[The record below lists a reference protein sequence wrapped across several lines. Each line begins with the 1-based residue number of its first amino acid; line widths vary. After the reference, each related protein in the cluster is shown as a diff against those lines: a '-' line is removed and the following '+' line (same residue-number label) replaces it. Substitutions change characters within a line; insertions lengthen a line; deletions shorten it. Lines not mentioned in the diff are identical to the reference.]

1 MKEGKH
7 MRHVTI
13 FIFLFSMVFSKALL
27 VNTNET
33 PLLEST
39 KSAMVIEDFNK
50 ENTRNPSSRED
61 IILFDW
67 NFESEE
73 SAWNTDSGWEWTDAS
88 AADTSIYSYLSPN
101 TEATYG
107 SVWNL
112 TSPNVTLP
120 ALGDGEVMRFKFS
133 LWGDMPDTD
142 GDADDFLDD
151 YYNLSIMDLEALSW
165 HASSAAPAADGNSY
179 WCADED
185 IGPDGGYLDEWMQY
199 LDTPATMIGDN
210 ASVSAN
216 MTWNLE
222 SPAGADGAI
231 AGSCTN
237 GWDAANVRIS
247 IDGGTTW
254 ELLEDPNNPYDF
266 DCGYGWIYND
276 AAYEAGGALNNVAAG
291 WGGALTNA
299 LGQPIWADT
308 SFDLSAYSG
317 QEVIVRFA
325 FGSDPSYSTFDQ
337 TDMTGF
343 VVDNIMIEDA
353 TGVQYSDNA
362 DDSSEANT
370 MIPSGEVWEAMFYD
384 YTDATRPGGNGWEEY
399 LPGLAF
405 NGNVLHDIS
414 HLAGKEIIVKFA
426 SRYDDNDDGGAG
438 QGLFIDDFIIY
449 KESSGS
455 FPAPANL
462 MVESGDEEA
471 MLTWQDMNA
480 SGTFGYN
487 YTNGTPTNSIVMND
501 AFTSYAGERF
511 DIVGASTVNSID
523 IYNSATTAVT
533 VNLVAFTKQG
543 ALFNAEP
550 AFTKEVTLAEAGAW
564 NTIDM
569 SLDGWTFTSGFIL
582 GHSFDNVISAA
593 LDETAIPS
601 TNSMILFSGG
611 SWGTWQE
618 SANNSAGAV
627 SDGEWGI
634 GASITQDGA
643 NVTYSVQR
651 DGVQVATA
659 LTSNMHTDTGLINNT
674 EYSYSVSATYEDGT
688 ESDPSE
694 SVTVIPQAQ
703 TVHQESHDD
712 GTSEAGWAP
721 EGSGQFAAVR
731 YAAHDGGEQVMRYK
745 WFQEGGGGAFYIKL
759 WADDNGYPG
768 TEIYSGVQVSGNS
781 DGWNEVDLSSEN
793 LTVTCD
799 FWVGVKRFSSTA
811 PIGVDTDSNTGN
823 SMSSDNGTDW
833 MAVEGNVMVRIFIDE
848 GDMAGEPCIS
858 LSNTDELIPS
868 VFNIS
873 NAYPNPFNPSTTVN
887 IDIPEAGMLKVGVYN
902 LKGQLMSTIMNENV
916 FAGSYSIVWN
926 GADLT
931 SGLYIMS
938 VNYGNKTYNQKI
950 TLVK

>member
-1 MKEGKH
+1 M
-7 MRHVTI
+7 
-13 FIFLFSMVFSKALL
+13 
-27 VNTNET
+27 
-33 PLLEST
+33 
-39 KSAMVIEDFNK
+39 
-50 ENTRNPSSRED
+50 
-61 IILFDW
+61 
-67 NFESEE
+67 
-73 SAWNTDSGWEWTDAS
+73 
-88 AADTSIYSYLSPN
+88 
-101 TEATYG
+101 
-107 SVWNL
+107 
-112 TSPNVTLP
+112 
-120 ALGDGEVMRFKFS
+120 
-133 LWGDMPDTD
+133 
-142 GDADDFLDD
+142 
-151 YYNLSIMDLEALSW
+151 
-165 HASSAAPAADGNSY
+165 
-179 WCADED
+179 
-185 IGPDGGYLDEWMQY
+185 MQY

-216 MTWNLE
+216 VTWNLE
-222 SPAGADGAI
+222 SDAGAVV
-231 AGSCTN
+231 AGSCTD
-237 GWDAANVRIS
+237 GWDAANVRVS
-247 IDGGTTW
+247 IDGGITW
-254 ELLEDPNNPYDF
+254 DLLSDNPRCSDSQYDNQTDCEGDVEATWHVGLPYDF

-276 AAYEAGGALNNVAAG
+276 AAYEAGGDLNHLAPG
-291 WGGALTNA
+291 WGAALTNA
-299 LGQPIWADT
+299 FGQPIWEDA

-362 DDSSEANT
+362 DDSSDANT
-370 MIPSGEVWEAMFYD
+370 MVPSGEVWEAMFYD

-399 LPGLAF
+399 VPGLAF

-487 YTNGTPTNSIVMND
+487 YTNGTPTNSIVMSD

-523 IYNSATTAVT
+523 IYNAATTAVT
-533 VNLVAFTKQG
+533 LNLVAFTKQG

-550 AFTKEVTLAEAGAW
+550 AFTKIVTLAEAGAW

-582 GHSFDNVISAA
+582 GHSFDDVISAA

-618 SANNSAGAV
+618 SANNSDGAV

-712 GTSEAGWAP
+712 GTSEAGWSP
-721 EGSGQFAAVR
+721 EGSAQFAAVR

-745 WFQEGGGGAFYIKL
+745 WLQEGDGGAFYIKI
-759 WADDNGYPG
+759 WDDCDGFPG
-768 TEIYSGVQVSGNS
+768 EELLSTVQVSGNS

-799 FWVGVKRFSSTA
+799 FWVGVKRFSSTS
-811 PIGVDTDSNTGN
+811 PIGVDTDSNSEN

-833 MAVEGNVMVRIFIDE
+833 MTVEGNVMVRIFLDE
-848 GDMAGEPCIS
+848 GEEVFGYECSEADICDYCGDGTCSENDGGEEECPEDCEV
-858 LSNTDELIPS
+858 LSSDSNLIPA
-868 VFNIS
+868 VFNVS
-873 NAYPNPFNPSTTVN
+873 DVYPNPFNPSTTVN
-887 IDIPEAGMLKVGVYN
+887 IDIPEAGLLKVGVYN
-902 LKGQLMSTIMNENV
+902 LKGQLMSTIMNKNV